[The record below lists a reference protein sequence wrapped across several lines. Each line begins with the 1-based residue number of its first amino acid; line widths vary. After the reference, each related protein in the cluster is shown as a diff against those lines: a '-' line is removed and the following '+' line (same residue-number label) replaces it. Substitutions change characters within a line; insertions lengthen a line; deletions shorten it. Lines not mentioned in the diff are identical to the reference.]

1 MNAPE
6 PDELP
11 GLDLHRLRAYLDVEM
26 PGMVTGELTGEL
38 VQGGRSNLTYIVGD
52 GTREWVVRRPPL
64 GHVLATAHDM
74 SREHRMLTA
83 LADTSVPVPRTD
95 LLCQDEEVL
104 GAPFY
109 VMEYVR
115 GTVFRTAEQT
125 ETLDEQQ
132 RQDLSFQLMDVL
144 ADLHSIDPASV
155 GLAEFGR
162 PEGFLERQVRR
173 WTKQL
178 KASHSREVEGIDEL
192 SQRLAASVPTSGR
205 VGIVHGDYRL
215 DNVIVGDDQ
224 RIKAVLDWE
233 MATIGDPLTDLGL
246 LAVYWE
252 GFSGLENN
260 PIAKGVGPEHGFP
273 SAKQLFARYA
283 ERSELDLSDVDW
295 YLAFGYFKIAVILE
309 GIHYRFIHD
318 QTVGE
323 GFEHVGGLVAPLV
336 AQGLATLKEA

>member
-26 PGMVTGELTGEL
+26 PGLVTGELTGEL

-52 GTREWVVRRPPL
+52 GTRQWVVRRPPL

-74 SREHRMLTA
+74 GREHRMLSA
-83 LADTSVPVPRTD
+83 LAGTAVPVPKVE
-95 LLCQDEEVL
+95 LLCQDDEVL

-109 VMEYVR
+109 VMEYVPGAVYR
-115 GTVFRTAEQT
+115 SPEQSEALT
-125 ETLDEQQ
+125 EHQ
-132 RQDLSFQLMDVL
+132 RQELSYQLMDVL
-144 ADLHSIDPASV
+144 ADLHAIDPASV

-178 KASHSREVEGIDEL
+178 KASHSREVEGIDAL
-192 SQRLAASVPTSGR
+192 SQQLAASVPSGGP

-224 RIKAVLDWE
+224 QIKAVLDWE

-252 GFSGLENN
+252 GFSGLDNN
-260 PIAKGVGPEHGFP
+260 PIAKGVGPEYGFP
-273 SAKQLFARYA
+273 SAEQLFARYA
-283 ERSELDLSDVDW
+283 ERSPLDLSDLNW

-309 GIHYRFIHD
+309 GIHFRFIQN

>member
-1 MNAPE
+1 M
-6 PDELP
+6 P
-11 GLDLHRLRAYLDVEM
+11 GL
-26 PGMVTGELTGEL
+26 VTGELTGEL

-52 GTREWVVRRPPL
+52 GTRQWVVRRPPL

-74 SREHRMLTA
+74 GREHRMLSA
-83 LADTSVPVPRTD
+83 LAGTAVPVPKVE
-95 LLCQDEEVL
+95 LLCQDDEVL

-109 VMEYVR
+109 VMEYVPGAVYR
-115 GTVFRTAEQT
+115 SPEQSEALT
-125 ETLDEQQ
+125 EHQ
-132 RQDLSFQLMDVL
+132 RQELSYQLMDVL
-144 ADLHSIDPASV
+144 ADLHAIDPASV

-178 KASHSREVEGIDEL
+178 KASHSREVEGIDAL
-192 SQRLAASVPTSGR
+192 SQQLAASVPSGGP

-224 RIKAVLDWE
+224 QIKAVLDWE

-252 GFSGLENN
+252 GFSGLDNN
-260 PIAKGVGPEHGFP
+260 PIAKGVGPEYGFP
-273 SAKQLFARYA
+273 SAEQLFARYA
-283 ERSELDLSDVDW
+283 ERSPLDLSDLNW

-309 GIHYRFIHD
+309 GIHFRFIQN

>member
-1 MNAPE
+1 M
-6 PDELP
+6 P
-11 GLDLHRLRAYLDVEM
+11 GL
-26 PGMVTGELTGEL
+26 VTGELTGEL

-52 GTREWVVRRPPL
+52 GTRQWVVRRPPL

-74 SREHRMLTA
+74 GREHRMLSA
-83 LADTSVPVPRTD
+83 LAGTAVPVPKVE
-95 LLCQDEEVL
+95 LLCQDDEVL

-109 VMEYVR
+109 VMEYVPGAVYR
-115 GTVFRTAEQT
+115 SPEQSEALT
-125 ETLDEQQ
+125 EQQ
-132 RQDLSFQLMDVL
+132 RQELSYQLMDVL
-144 ADLHSIDPASV
+144 ADLHAIDPASV

-178 KASHSREVEGIDEL
+178 KASHSREVEGIDAL
-192 SQRLAASVPTSGR
+192 SQQLAASVPSGGP

-224 RIKAVLDWE
+224 QIKAVLDWE

-252 GFSGLENN
+252 GFSGLNNN
-260 PIAKGVGPEHGFP
+260 PIAKGVGPEYGFP
-273 SAKQLFARYA
+273 SAEQLFARYA
-283 ERSELDLSDVDW
+283 ERSPLDLSDLNW

-309 GIHYRFIHD
+309 GIHFRFIQN